1 MNREPDPNA
10 FPSRGRRPEGPDEV
24 GAQITAASLSQTR
37 KRMHKRKTKCTNA
50 KQAIR
55 KQRGMYL
62 RGTYPFFSDAFFGLK
77 NCCLGESL

>member
-1 MNREPDPNA
+1 MNRKPDPNA
-10 FPSRGRRPEGPDEV
+10 FPARGRRPEGPDEV
-24 GAQITAASLSQTR
+24 GAQITAASLSQT
-37 KRMHKRKTKCTNA
+37 RKTKCTNA

>member
-10 FPSRGRRPEGPDEV
+10 FPRGEGGPK
-24 GAQITAASLSQTR
+24 GRMRWGTQITAASLSQTR

-77 NCCLGESL
+77 NRCLGESL